1 MVVLE
6 MMTYLKTAKIT
17 PIKYNTMNNIIIII
31 IIIMFPLLEYHSV
44 DVQVVIHVLSLL
56 LENI

>member
-1 MVVLE
+1 M
-6 MMTYLKTAKIT
+6 TAKIT
-17 PIKYNTMNNIIIII
+17 PIKYNTMNNNYNYN
-31 IIIMFPLLEYHSV
+31 IMFPLLEYHSV

>member
-31 IIIMFPLLEYHSV
+31 IMFPLLEYHSV
-44 DVQVVIHVLSLL
+44 DVQVVIHVLSLF